1 MTGQTYSVI
10 LCNIQAAEPSTF
22 KDFLLYLD
30 YLKTEKNADIEMI
43 VCSQNAS
50 QELWILQQKE
60 IRRYPLQIVQ
70 LSTVVPWDQ
79 EVFSGLSRSNGD
91 IVLVLDMGNEE
102 SLLKIMMALVSE
114 LSDARI
120 DLVTIVSNVG
130 FLTKLRHSK
139 NLFKRYLIRSNGKR
153 IHSFVS
159 REFAIGRGA
168 LNLLLKNSINSNTF
182 ADLILQRGINQ
193 REINLPLSSNIYTI
207 PRKNYFSILVR
218 YTDVPQKILKYIYR
232 FTFSISMLISFNA
245 VKLRLTGQDVF
256 SRNQEIPPGWTSI
269 ILILGFGFSIT
280 TFCFYLVLK
289 STAELARD
297 FAQKPH
303 HIIKS
308 IVRY

>member
-10 LCNIQAAEPSTF
+10 LCNIQPAEPASF

-30 YLKTEKNADIEMI
+30 YLSTEKNADIELI

-50 QELWILQQKE
+50 EELWILQQKE
-60 IRRYPLQIVQ
+60 VRRYPIQIVQ
-70 LSTVVPWDQ
+70 LSNVVPWDQ

-102 SLLKIMMALVSE
+102 SFVKIVMALVSN
-114 LSDARI
+114 LSDSRI
-120 DLVTIVSNVG
+120 DLVTIISNVDL
-130 FLTKLRHSK
+130 LTKFRNVK
-139 NLFKRYLIRSNGKR
+139 NLLKRNLIRSNGKR

-168 LNLLLKNSINSNTF
+168 LNLVLKNSISSNTF
-182 ADLILQRGINQ
+182 ADLILQRGVNHL
-193 REINLPLSSNIYTI
+193 EINIPQSSNIYNI
-207 PRKNYFSILVR
+207 PRTNYFSILVR
-218 YTDVPQKILKYIYR
+218 YTNVPQTILKFIYR
-232 FTFSISMLISFNA
+232 VTFTISMLISFNA
-245 VKLRLTGQDVF
+245 VKLRLTGQDLL
-256 SRNQEIPPGWTSI
+256 SRTQEIPPGWTSI